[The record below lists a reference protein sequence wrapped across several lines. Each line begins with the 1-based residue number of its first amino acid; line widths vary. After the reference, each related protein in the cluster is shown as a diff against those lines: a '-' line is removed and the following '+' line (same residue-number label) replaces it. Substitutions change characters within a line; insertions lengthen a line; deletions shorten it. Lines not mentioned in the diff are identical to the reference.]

1 MSSIDV
7 LPFVFLATGFAVG
20 FGHCLGMCGPIVVSL
35 ALQLKGAGSLKPH
48 LLYHAGRLTTYA
60 VLGGVMGISGSF
72 TAVSSR
78 IAGIQ
83 QGVMIAAGV
92 LIVGMGFAMSGWLP
106 AGNLFRGGTRFQAAV
121 SRGYRKLSASRSLA
135 AYFPLGLLLGLL
147 PCGPVYTALLA
158 AARSGMEAPGAGHG
172 FAEGMILMLA
182 FGLGTVPALLLA
194 AKLVGFGW
202 IKSRERIY
210 RAGAAIMV
218 AVGLYFVVQGI
229 RY

>member
-1 MSSIDV
+1 MSSIDA

-35 ALQLKGAGSLKPH
+35 ALQLKDAGSLAPH
-48 LLYHAGRLTTYA
+48 LLYHAGRVTTYA

-78 IAGIQ
+78 IAGVQ
-83 QGVMIAAGV
+83 KGVMIATGV
-92 LIVGMGFAMSGWLP
+92 LIVVMGLAMNGWLP
-106 AGNLFRGGTRFQAAV
+106 SGKLFKDGTRWQGAV

-147 PCGPVYTALLA
+147 PCGPVYTALIV
-158 AARSGMEAPGAGHG
+158 AARSGMEAPSAGRG
-172 FAEGMILMLA
+172 FAAGMILMLA
-182 FGLGTVPALLLA
+182 FGLGTVPALLTA
-194 AKLVGFGW
+194 AKLAGLGW
-202 IKSRERIY
+202 IKSRGRIY
-210 RAGAAIMV
+210 RVGAVIML
-218 AVGLYFVVQGI
+218 AVGLYFVVRGV